1 MLFDTL
7 RTWAEVDLD
16 AVVHNFM
23 AARNH
28 LPKNMKL
35 LVTVKANAYGHGAAR
50 VAKLLQD
57 KVDYFALAAMDEADR
72 KSVV

>member
-1 MLFDTL
+1 MFSDSL

-16 AVVHNFM
+16 AIEHNFL

-35 LVTVKANAYGHGAAR
+35 LVTVKANAYGHGAIP
-50 VAKLLQD
+50 VAKLLQN
-57 KVDYFALAAMDEADR
+57 KAEVRA
-72 KSVV
+72 